1 MKRKGGCQCEGNPLD
16 SPGGSDAELEAGLLT
31 VGDKGSTL
39 ATEQTRAGIQS
50 DLVWD
55 LAGESRK
62 CMGVRGLEKE
72 TRGCFQGGLCW

>member
-1 MKRKGGCQCEGNPLD
+1 MGGILWTP
-16 SPGGSDAELEAGLLT
+16 PGAARQSWEAGLLT
-31 VGDKGSTL
+31 VGNKGSTL

-55 LAGESRK
+55 LAGGSRK

-72 TRGCFQGGLCW
+72 PRWCFQWGLCW